1 MKKRTTTTFIQR
13 LFLFS
18 MTLAWVLLPS
28 MGLQGQACN
37 CEEYLYINEPEDDPS
52 PHGLA
57 TDLNGN
63 IYVGESIAT
72 DGSADIRRLTCD
84 GEIVPESE
92 FVIEGF
98 PHFNSASTGNL
109 MIANRRDGAN
119 IDIFDLC
126 EQGKIG
132 EVCFLNPNNGNQV
145 GPAWGLTEAEE
156 GVFYALSF
164 NRLYR
169 FTVADTVDCL
179 DPICSLPAPEYGN
192 YSGLTFDSDGFLY
205 IVDGTLTINGNVKK
219 FDLSTCMMVA
229 ESVFDDDESN
239 GGAYHPVGITYS
251 EGCDCIY
258 TSNNTSIADCVSRF
272 DTDLTYLEPAIGPQ
286 DSADPLV
293 GKAIGITVECCPTMD
308 FTVEES
314 LCFMGMDTS
323 LFLQEYVG
331 CDGVVCEGTWLETA
345 DPNNVFSLD
354 PCDNSVAVTGVGC
367 ATYTLSLPAWAAR
380 LIPYPKG
387 HKPAISNV
395 RPLPS
400 P

>member
-37 CEEYLYINEPEDDPS
+37 CEEYLYINEPEDDAVHKFLVSPDGTLTEINPTNFWYPNDDGVSELPS

-229 ESVFDDDESN
+229 ESVFDDE
-239 GGAYHPVGITYS
+239 GA
-251 EGCDCIY
+251 
-258 TSNNTSIADCVSRF
+258 IA
-272 DTDLTYLEPAIGPQ
+272 YIPPIIPALQIVCQ
-286 DSADPLV
+286 D
-293 GKAIGITVECCPTMD
+293 
-308 FTVEES
+308 
-314 LCFMGMDTS
+314 
-323 LFLQEYVG
+323 
-331 CDGVVCEGTWLETA
+331 
-345 DPNNVFSLD
+345 
-354 PCDNSVAVTGVGC
+354 
-367 ATYTLSLPAWAAR
+367 
-380 LIPYPKG
+380 LIPTLLTWSPQSVLK
-387 HKPAISNV
+387 I
-395 RPLPS
+395 PLIHW
-400 P
+400 